1 MDLVLQEGEVEEM
14 FFILLNFFIC
24 SNFWFDL
31 NYFFILLRVYE
42 RKFVLRG
49 FYLNLF
55 DVCVV

>member
-1 MDLVLQEGEVEEM
+1 M

-24 SNFWFDL
+24 SNFWFDF
-31 NYFFILLRVYE
+31 NYFFILLRIYE

-55 DVCVV
+55 DVCVILKYRFYE